1 MVDSLK
7 HLHKTTKLSILDRI
21 ITTTKGQDKEEYL
34 AEKVEKLAVKA
45 FINTKPNQDINNKSI
60 INKAEKTNIKEV
72 LSQPSRNLPKTI
84 EQIKKMQQT
93 FKNYP
98 ITQSSIQSL
107 KSTPFLKKIVQNNMK
122 DNFLQPIR
130 Y

>member
-34 AEKVEKLAVKA
+34 AEKVEKLAVKT
-45 FINTKPNQDINNKSI
+45 FINTKPNQDNKSI

-98 ITQSSIQSL
+98 ITQSSI
-107 KSTPFLKKIVQNNMK
+107 
-122 DNFLQPIR
+122 
-130 Y
+130 